1 MEEREQERENES
13 ERKRK
18 ADHDAN
24 NNEQVPRNRRNR
36 SGQRDEAAAERYA
49 TSTHVLNAMSNNF
62 PDILNIRDK
71 N

>member
-24 NNEQVPRNRRNR
+24 NNEQVPHNRRNR
-36 SGQRDEAAAERYA
+36 SGQRDEAATERYA
-49 TSTHVLNAMSNNF
+49 LSTHDLNAMSNNY
-62 PDILNIRDK
+62 PDI
-71 N
+71 